1 MLFIYCFIT
10 SIFKLRNL
18 IVQIHNFSQHEYFN
32 YPVLGWFYQEQNF
45 STLSFSL
52 LQVYWPWHLIYCFTW
67 LLYSYY
73 LGKKI
78 WFREKLYD
86 LRIITML
93 RANQIARIKSDI
105 KMDIMEVSKSEKKF
119 LKGDTSIIY
128 QYFVWAKSFAT
139 FILEHWQRLRFLMSM
154 PATYSSCVP
163 ILSIYYWSVLDD
175 TIHVSSILGW
185 LSAVII

>member
-1 MLFIYCFIT
+1 MIIELSGNCKYDFRPNLLDMLFICCFIT

-78 WFREKLYD
+78 WFRAKLLCD

-93 RANQIARIKSDI
+93 RANHIARIKSDI
-105 KMDIMEVSKSEKKF
+105 KMDLMEVSKSE
-119 LKGDTSIIY
+119 
-128 QYFVWAKSFAT
+128 
-139 FILEHWQRLRFLMSM
+139 
-154 PATYSSCVP
+154 
-163 ILSIYYWSVLDD
+163 
-175 TIHVSSILGW
+175 
-185 LSAVII
+185 